1 MLTFRPRHYQ
11 ILELNYNNEATLL
24 GCLLPRYF
32 QSIIHIY
39 SCTYT
44 NPFRQLLCRLIMS
57 AAERLSKKLNILLR
71 SKALRA
77 IVKFWEETFSQG
89 YYLLTYHVTGRRSIY
104 FPTLPLTFILGVH
117 SKLCCLFCTF
127 WSIIWDQLSYIT
139 FTELLK
145 MSSFFFHVK

>member
-1 MLTFRPRHYQ
+1 MK
-11 ILELNYNNEATLL
+11 ATLL
-24 GCLLPRYF
+24 GCLLPQYF

-39 SCTYT
+39 SCTYM
-44 NPFRQLLCRLIMS
+44 NPFRQLVCRLIMS

-71 SKALRA
+71 SKALWA

-89 YYLLTYHVTGRRSIY
+89 CYLLTYHVTGRRFIY
-104 FPTLPLTFILGVH
+104 FPTLPLTFIFGVH

-139 FTELLK
+139 FTELFK